1 MELKP
6 LRPELDV
13 SRLPTE
19 SFGHH
24 DLMWWGTLGFMV
36 VEGTTLAVCIAAY
49 FYLRQNFDSW
59 PPLRTPRPDL
69 LVPTINAALML
80 VSLVPAWFTDRA
92 AKSLNK
98 RGSLIGL
105 VVLSL
110 FIVTFVVLRWFE
122 LWALNTRWD
131 TNAYGSIAWITLGA
145 HATLLAVEAGEVIGL
160 TAALFRPRLP
170 ARVAGDV
177 ADVAFYWY
185 FIVLVWLPIYAIVF
199 LLPWVRR

>member
-6 LRPELDV
+6 LRPEIDV

-24 DLMWWGTLGFMV
+24 DLTWWGTLGFMV
-36 VEGTTLAVCIAAY
+36 IEGATLAVCVSAY
-49 FYLRQNFDSW
+49 FYLRQNFDVW

-69 LVPTINAALML
+69 LVPTINVGLML
-80 VSLVPAWFTDRA
+80 LSLVPAWLTERA

-105 VVLSL
+105 LALSA
-110 FIVTFVVLRWFE
+110 FMVTFVVLRWFE
-122 LWALNTRWD
+122 FWALNTRWD
-131 TNAYGSIAWITLGA
+131 SNAYGSIAWIVLGT
-145 HATLLAVEAGEVIGL
+145 HATLLAVEAGVVIGL
-160 TAALFRPRLP
+160 AAALFRPRLP

-185 FIVLVWLPIYAIVF
+185 FIVLVWVPTYAIVF